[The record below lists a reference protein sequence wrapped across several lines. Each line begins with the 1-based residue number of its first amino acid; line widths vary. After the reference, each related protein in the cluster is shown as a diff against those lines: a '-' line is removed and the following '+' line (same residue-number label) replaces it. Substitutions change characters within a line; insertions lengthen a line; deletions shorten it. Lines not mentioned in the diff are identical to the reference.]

1 MEKLTRE
8 FMRSSGNPPEI
19 DLEKRI
25 LRNATI
31 ATRRLAEDGWII
43 MPEGIDASDY
53 LKNPIV
59 QARHG
64 GAVKTTRSPV
74 IGRVLSLG
82 RDSDSLFAQELQ
94 FADTE
99 LGREYAYLCGVNP
112 DKEVY
117 MRAWSVAG
125 DVLERGALGFSA
137 ARSAL
142 GNLWD
147 ENIAE
152 LVRAQKTQINVA
164 QRFLMNEFSS
174 VPNGSDHGA
183 LTRASA
189 AGIRAASEILTT
201 MDLSAAQQELAA
213 IKRDVTLLRSE
224 AMQGKLERDERLT
237 KLERDIQA
245 LRGEGASAAAQRNSE
260 AILAE
265 VRGLR
270 LVLKK

>member
-8 FMRSSGNPPEI
+8 FIRASGTPPDI

-43 MPEGIDASDY
+43 LPEGIETADY

-59 QARHG
+59 KARHG
-64 GAVKTTRSPV
+64 SEKTIRSPV

-82 RDSDSLFAQELQ
+82 RDADSLFAQELQ

-99 LGREYAYLCGVNP
+99 LGREYAYLCGVNA

-117 MRAWSVAG
+117 MRAWSVSG

-142 GNLWD
+142 GSLWD

-152 LVRAQKTQINVA
+152 VVRQQRTQISVA

-189 AGIRAASEILTT
+189 AGIRAAGEILTA

-213 IKRDVTLLRSE
+213 LAELGQ
-224 AMQGKLERDERLT
+224 AMKQEGLARDERLT
-237 KLERDIQA
+237 KLERDLQA

-270 LVLKK
+270 LVFNRKS

>member
-1 MEKLTRE
+1 MEILTRE
-8 FMRSSGNPPEI
+8 FVRAGGTPPDV

-31 ATRRLAEDGWII
+31 ATRRLADDGWII
-43 MPEGIDASDY
+43 MPEGIETEQF

-64 GAVKTTRSPV
+64 GGVRTTRSPV
-74 IGRVLSLG
+74 IGRVLALG
-82 RDSDSLFAQELQ
+82 RNADELYAQELQ

-112 DKEVY
+112 EREVY
-117 MRAWSVAG
+117 MRSWSVAG
-125 DVLERGALGFSA
+125 DILERGAIGFNA
-137 ARSAL
+137 ARAAL
-142 GNLWD
+142 GGLWD
-147 ENIAE
+147 ENMAA
-152 LVRAQKTQINVA
+152 LVRQRQTQVNVA

-174 VPNGSDHGA
+174 VPKGADHGA

-189 AGIRAASEILTT
+189 AGIRTAGEILTA
-201 MDLSAAQQELAA
+201 MDLSAAQSELAA
-213 IKRDVTLLRSE
+213 LRQE
-224 AMQGKLERDERLT
+224 GLARDERLA
-237 KLERDIQA
+237 KLEREIQA
-245 LRGEGASAAAQRNSE
+245 LRGEGASAAARRDSE

-270 LVLKK
+270 LALSGR